1 MPNHYTNISGMK
13 RCFIILNALS
23 SPRLHSNW
31 KPGRGELVRS
41 LMKRNWSSTSGRS
54 SQTPSQVYSA
64 RVQNKEIE
72 EDAHQLEVIKA
83 FDKLHKELT
92 NYRPAPK
99 SSSTSF
105 FGGLFGGSSTANAN
119 VKMPKGL
126 YIHGAVGG
134 GKTLCMDLFH
144 DVAPVQRKLRVH
156 FHSFM
161 SDVHARIHR
170 VKQETVHNFS
180 HGTKPRVYDPIP
192 PVAEGIAEET
202 WLLCFDEFQVSRFRI
217 YYLTFNNLY
226 NFGIVKTC

>member
-13 RCFIILNALS
+13 RSFIILS
-23 SPRLHSNW
+23 TISRPRWCSNW
-31 KPGRGELVRS
+31 KSGRGEL
-41 LMKRNWSSTSGRS
+41 LPTILKRNWSSSAKVESGS
-54 SQTPSQVYSA
+54 SQLPSQVYSA

-72 EDAHQLEVIKA
+72 EDAHQLEVINA

-99 SSSTSF
+99 PSSASKF
-105 FGGLFGGSSTANAN
+105 FGGLFGGSSTANPN
-119 VKMPKGL
+119 VNMPKGL
-126 YIHGAVGG
+126 YIYGAVGG

-161 SDVHARIHR
+161 SDVHSRIHR

-217 YYLTFNNLY
+217 Y
-226 NFGIVKTC
+226 